1 MVIITLFYFTVS
13 SDSLQLSPWYG
24 NNFGGVPVKVSG
36 PYFKEND
43 TIELSF
49 DDVIVNCSRTSNIEA
64 LCVSPFLAMVGRVR
78 VVAYINSFPY
88 ERTAVY
94 YSGK

>member
-1 MVIITLFYFTVS
+1 M
-13 SDSLQLSPWYG
+13 
-24 NNFGGVPVKVSG
+24 SG

-43 TIELSF
+43 KIDLSF
-49 DDVIVNCSRTSNIEA
+49 DGVVVNCSRTSNIEA
-64 LCVSPFLAMVGRVR
+64 FCVSPFLAMVGKINI
-78 VVAYINSFPY
+78 VAYVNSFPY

>member
-1 MVIITLFYFTVS
+1 MFHYP
-13 SDSLQLSPWYG
+13 SDSLQLSPQYG
-24 NNFGGVPVKVSG
+24 NNFGGVPVRVSG

-43 TIELSF
+43 KIELSF
-49 DDVIVNCSRTSNIEA
+49 DEVVVNCSRTSNVEA

>member
-1 MVIITLFYFTVS
+1 MFYYP
-13 SDSLQLSPWYG
+13 SDSLQLSPWNG
-24 NNFGGVPVKVSG
+24 NNFGGVPVRVSG

-43 TIELSF
+43 KIELSF
-49 DDVIVNCSRTSNIEA
+49 DEVVVNCSRTSNVEA